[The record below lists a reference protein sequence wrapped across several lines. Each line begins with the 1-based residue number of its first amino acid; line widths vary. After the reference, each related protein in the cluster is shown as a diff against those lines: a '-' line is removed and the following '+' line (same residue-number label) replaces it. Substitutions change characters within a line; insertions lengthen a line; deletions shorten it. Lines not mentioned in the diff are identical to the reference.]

1 MGLISRAKA
10 AFARVYYPWRI
21 KSVAAE
27 CGENVYVGGKSYVT
41 HKTHLGKHCC
51 FNGMSMSGNGVIKIG
66 DYFHS
71 GPGCQIITSF
81 HNYEGNKIPYDENF
95 LDKDVYIVISS
106 SLGLCGGYNANVFK
120 EISQQIKDEDYV
132 YSIGSKGTN
141 YFRRTHQGPINTD
154 FASLNSTLAF
164 DEVTKLVKSVT
175 DLYIN
180 KEVGSIKIIYTEFV
194 NNLTFKP
201 RTVTLLPI
209 DTNEFENIE
218 ITNKFTI
225 FEPSPEEV
233 LDSLIPMYLQAVVY
247 GYLVESVTSENA
259 SRRTSMENATDN
271 AEELTEQLLLKYNQA
286 RQTAITNE
294 VSEIVAGANAQ

>member
-1 MGLISRAKA
+1 MPGGMQEIKR
-10 AFARVYYPWRI
+10 RI
-21 KSVAAE
+21 KSVESTKKITKAMELVATSKLRKTRNQLEQSKPYYTNVALTVAE
-27 CGENVYVGGKSYVT
+27 ILANCKGNNDSVYLTENNDVEK
-41 HKTHLGKHCC
+41 
-51 FNGMSMSGNGVIKIG
+51 
-66 DYFHS
+66 
-71 GPGCQIITSF
+71 
-81 HNYEGNKIPYDENF
+81 E
-95 LDKDVYIVISS
+95 VYIVIAS

>member
-1 MGLISRAKA
+1 MSNSCSILDNPSTTDNPTVPTDPSNPNNPDDGINYGEEDS
-10 AFARVYYPWRI
+10 VY
-21 KSVAAE
+21 A
-27 CGENVYVGGKSYVT
+27 
-41 HKTHLGKHCC
+41 
-51 FNGMSMSGNGVIKIG
+51 
-66 DYFHS
+66 
-71 GPGCQIITSF
+71 IITGAVSV
-81 HNYEGNKIPYDENF
+81 NEGNTTTYTVKLVDKDGNPVTVTKETEVTIKYTNVTTQDGDTEFNNNNTIIVKIPANGSTNTFTVESIDDYLADNGE
-95 LDKDVYIVISS
+95 K
-106 SLGLCGGYNANVFK
+106 YNVA
-120 EISQQIKDEDYV
+120 I
-132 YSIGSKGTN
+132 
-141 YFRRTHQGPINTD
+141 
-154 FASLNSTLAF
+154 
-164 DEVTKLVKSVT
+164 TKV
-175 DLYIN
+175 
-180 KEVGSIKIIYTEFV
+180 
-194 NNLTFKP
+194 
-201 RTVTLLPI
+201 

>member
-1 MGLISRAKA
+1 MQEIKR
-10 AFARVYYPWRI
+10 RI
-21 KSVAAE
+21 KSVESTKKITKAMELVATSKLRKTRNQLDELKPYYQGVRQTCAE
-27 CGENVYVGGKSYVT
+27 ILASNKGLKDSAYLAENKV
-41 HKTHLGKHCC
+41 
-51 FNGMSMSGNGVIKIG
+51 
-66 DYFHS
+66 
-71 GPGCQIITSF
+71 
-81 HNYEGNKIPYDENF
+81 
-95 LDKDVYIVISS
+95 DKDVYIVISS

-194 NNLTFKP
+194 NNLTF
-201 RTVTLLPI
+201 
-209 DTNEFENIE
+209 
-218 ITNKFTI
+218 
-225 FEPSPEEV
+225 EPSPEEV

>member
-1 MGLISRAKA
+1 MPGSMQEIKR
-10 AFARVYYPWRI
+10 RI
-21 KSVAAE
+21 KSVESTKKITKAMELVATSKLRKTRNQLDELKPYYQGVRQTCAE
-27 CGENVYVGGKSYVT
+27 ILASNKGLKDSAYLAENKV
-41 HKTHLGKHCC
+41 
-51 FNGMSMSGNGVIKIG
+51 
-66 DYFHS
+66 
-71 GPGCQIITSF
+71 
-81 HNYEGNKIPYDENF
+81 
-95 LDKDVYIVISS
+95 DKDVYIVISS

-141 YFRRTHQGPINTD
+141 YFRRTH
-154 FASLNSTLAF
+154 
-164 DEVTKLVKSVT
+164 
-175 DLYIN
+175 LYIN

>member
-1 MGLISRAKA
+1 MPGSMQEIKR
-10 AFARVYYPWRI
+10 RI
-21 KSVAAE
+21 KSVESTKKITKAMELVATSKLRKTRNQLDELKPYYQGVRQTCAE
-27 CGENVYVGGKSYVT
+27 ILASNKGLKDSAYLIENK
-41 HKTHLGKHCC
+41 
-51 FNGMSMSGNGVIKIG
+51 
-66 DYFHS
+66 
-71 GPGCQIITSF
+71 
-81 HNYEGNKIPYDENF
+81 EE
-95 LDKDVYIVISS
+95 KDVYIVISS

-120 EISQQIKDEDYV
+120 EISHQIKDNDYV
-132 YSIGSKGTN
+132 YPIGSKGMN
-141 YFRRTHQGPINTD
+141 YFRRTHQGSINTD

-218 ITNKFTI
+218 ITNKFTV

-259 SRRTSMENATDN
+259 SVVLQWKM
-271 AEELTEQLLLKYNQA
+271 
-286 RQTAITNE
+286 RQIMQKN
-294 VSEIVAGANAQ
+294 

>member
-1 MGLISRAKA
+1 MRM
-10 AFARVYYPWRI
+10 F
-21 KSVAAE
+21 
-27 CGENVYVGGKSYVT
+27 
-41 HKTHLGKHCC
+41 
-51 FNGMSMSGNGVIKIG
+51 
-66 DYFHS
+66 
-71 GPGCQIITSF
+71 
-81 HNYEGNKIPYDENF
+81 
-95 LDKDVYIVISS
+95 
-106 SLGLCGGYNANVFK
+106 FK
-120 EISQQIKDEDYV
+120 EISHQIKDNDYV
-132 YSIGSKGTN
+132 YPIGSKGMN
-141 YFRRTHQGPINTD
+141 YFRRTHQGSINTD

-218 ITNKFTI
+218 ITNKFTV

>member
-1 MGLISRAKA
+1 M
-10 AFARVYYPWRI
+10 
-21 KSVAAE
+21 
-27 CGENVYVGGKSYVT
+27 
-41 HKTHLGKHCC
+41 
-51 FNGMSMSGNGVIKIG
+51 
-66 DYFHS
+66 
-71 GPGCQIITSF
+71 
-81 HNYEGNKIPYDENF
+81 
-95 LDKDVYIVISS
+95 
-106 SLGLCGGYNANVFK
+106 
-120 EISQQIKDEDYV
+120 
-132 YSIGSKGTN
+132 
-141 YFRRTHQGPINTD
+141 
-154 FASLNSTLAF
+154 
-164 DEVTKLVKSVT
+164 TKLVKSVT

-271 AEELTEQLLLKYNQA
+271 AEELTEQL
-286 RQTAITNE
+286 
-294 VSEIVAGANAQ
+294 